1 MLKFFSSIG
10 RLKAERRRGWVQKLR
25 VKDAESVA
33 DHSYR
38 VALISMVYSDLKGL
52 DTARVMKIALLHDL
66 PEALVGD
73 SMPGELPRRAKLV
86 KERAALVRLLKSFSL
101 QLRSEYKDL
110 WEEYVRGSTPEAD
123 LVKQVD
129 KLELILQARE
139 YARKGYDANLAN
151 EFVASARKKIRDA
164 DLLKIL

>member
-1 MLKFFSSIG
+1 MRKFFSRTG
-10 RLKAERRRGWVQKLR
+10 QLKAERRRGWVQKLSVR
-25 VKDAESVA
+25 DAESVA
-33 DHSYR
+33 DHSYS

-52 DTARVMKIALLHDL
+52 DTMRVMKMALLHDF

-73 SMPGELPRRAKLV
+73 SMPGEIPRRAKLL
-86 KERAALVRLLKSFSL
+86 KERAALARLLKSLSPR
-101 QLRSEYKDL
+101 LRSEYRDL

-139 YARKGYDANLAN
+139 YKRKGYDANLAN
-151 EFVASARKKIRDA
+151 EFVESARKKIRDA